1 MKCLTL
7 ESVMAE
13 YSTKSDPPTGVRVR
27 MMEQYRDHDAGYGV
41 MVEWKQGRSWFGSL
55 RKMEFFSEYA
65 DAIQFARELVAVLRE
80 NYPDLDAHA
89 SICADRP
96 EWKEAN
102 RRNKAAMT
110 RLCN

>member
-13 YSTKSDPPTGVRVR
+13 YSKKIAPTGARVK

-41 MVEWKQGRSWFGSL
+41 MIEWKQGRSWFGSL

-65 DAIQFARELVAVLRE
+65 DGEQRALELVTVLRE

-96 EWKEAN
+96 EWKGAN

>member
-7 ESVMAE
+7 ESVMAD
-13 YSTKSDPPTGVRVR
+13 YKAANNPPTGVRVK
-27 MMEQYRDHDAGYGV
+27 MFEQYLDDDAGYSV
-41 MVEWKQGRSWFGSL
+41 MVEWKQGSWFGSL
-55 RKMEFFSEYA
+55 RKMEFFQEYA
-65 DAIQFARELVAVLRE
+65 DAVRRTLELVTVLSE

>member
-1 MKCLTL
+1 MKCLT
-7 ESVMAE
+7 SVMAD
-13 YSTKSDPPTGVRVR
+13 YKAANNPPTGVRVK
-27 MMEQYRDHDAGYGV
+27 MFEQYLDDDAGYSV
-41 MVEWKQGRSWFGSL
+41 MVEWKQCGIWFGSW
-55 RKMEFFSEYA
+55 RKMEFFPEYA
-65 DAIQFARELVAVLRE
+65 DGLWRARELVTILQS

>member
-7 ESVMAE
+7 KSVMAE
-13 YSTKSDPPTGVRVR
+13 YSTKKSAPTGVRVK

-41 MVEWKQGRSWFGSL
+41 MVEWKQGSWFGSL
-55 RKMEFFSEYA
+55 RKMEFFQEYA
-65 DAIQFARELVAVLRE
+65 DGERRARELVAVLRE

-96 EWKEAN
+96 EWKGAN

-110 RLCN
+110 RLRN